1 MRGKKQENVAIINNC
16 YLCMI
21 VRNPC
26 DHFSSFQHKH
36 FYIMTIY
43 TNYKE
48 THVTGF
54 PWPGIKPSPHA
65 LEVCNI
71 NHWTAREVPYSSL
84 KKKNDMKNNLL
95 NQKLSIV
102 FFKIEF
108 AWLVIG
114 WLVAYINIQG
124 FFFLQVN
131 FLNFIQSDLLFTALR
146 T

>member
-1 MRGKKQENVAIINNC
+1 MRGKKNRKMLNYY

-54 PWPGIKPSPHA
+54 PWPGIKPSPH
-65 LEVCNI
+65 
-71 NHWTAREVPYSSL
+71 NHWTAREVPYSIL
-84 KKKNDMKNNLL
+84 KKTNDMKNNLL
-95 NQKLSIV
+95 NQKISVV

-114 WLVAYINIQG
+114 WLVAYITIQV